1 LSRHGESNGE
11 TNSRW
16 PDTKNRGV
24 MNCRDFRNVADSFLS
39 NELLTDT
46 SHEVLLHLDSCP
58 SCRAE
63 IAGRRRLRDS
73 LRAAFDRAPDLR
85 PRSDFAE
92 QLRDRIRV
100 ADADVGRDRRFP
112 RRWQLL
118 AASVLLAAGV
128 SGVLFMTGRNTP
140 VDALATDAI
149 GDHWNCALKHRAVR
163 TPVPLEEAAQ
173 RFDSAY
179 RVLLEAPPDDVSTRH
194 GPARVVDRHSCA
206 FGTRRFGHVILEYRQ
221 HVVSLLVTAD
231 DERTAGVVLPS
242 DVTPQLRGAP
252 VNGLSVASIRG
263 ARHAILLVSD
273 LEGGELTQL
282 STAVA
287 VPLVEQLANLPPAP
301 SHFIKTLSSGSR
313 RIASLGAR
321 ASCGMRGVRARGRT

>member
-1 LSRHGESNGE
+1 
-11 TNSRW
+11 
-16 PDTKNRGV
+16 
-24 MNCRDFRNVADSFLS
+24 VADSFLS

-46 SHEVLLHLDSCP
+46 SHEILLHLDTCP

-63 IAGRRRLRDS
+63 IAARRRLRDS

-92 QLRDRIRV
+92 QLRDRMRV
-100 ADADVGRDRRFP
+100 ADAGGGRDRPFP

-128 SGVLFMTGRNTP
+128 SGVLFMTRWNTP

-149 GDHWNCALKHRAVR
+149 GDHWNCALKNRSVRA
-163 TPVPLEEAAQ
+163 PVPLEEAAR

-179 RVLLEAPPDDVSTRH
+179 RVLLKAPPDDVSTPH
-194 GPARVVDRHSCA
+194 GLARVVDRHSCA
-206 FGTRRFGHVILEYRQ
+206 FGTRRFGHVILEYHQ
-221 HVVSLLVTAD
+221 HVVSLLVTA

-242 DVTPQLRGAP
+242 DVIPQLHGAP

-273 LEGGELTQL
+273 LEGGELRQL
-282 STAVA
+282 STAVS
-287 VPLVEQLANLPPAP
+287 VPLVEQLANLPTP
-301 SHFIKTLSSGSR
+301 SRFINTLSSESSR
-313 RIASLGAR
+313 IVSIDAR
-321 ASCGMRGVRARGRT
+321 APCGTRAVRVRGRT

>member
-1 LSRHGESNGE
+1 
-11 TNSRW
+11 
-16 PDTKNRGV
+16 

-46 SHEVLLHLDSCP
+46 SHDILLHLDSCP

-63 IAGRRRLRDS
+63 IAARRRLRDS

-85 PRSDFAE
+85 PRPDFAE
-92 QLRDRIRV
+92 QLRGRMRV
-100 ADADVGRDRRFP
+100 ADADGGKDRRVP

-128 SGVLFMTGRNTP
+128 SGVLFMTGWNTP

-149 GDHWNCALKHRAVR
+149 GDHWNCALKHRGVR

-179 RVLLEAPPDDVSTRH
+179 RVLLKAPPDNVSTPH
-194 GPARVVDRHSCA
+194 GPARVVERHSCA

-231 DERTAGVVLPS
+231 DERTAGAVLPS
-242 DVTPQLRGAP
+242 DVTPQLHGAP
-252 VNGLSVASIRG
+252 VNGVSVASIRG
-263 ARHAILLVSD
+263 ARHAILLVGD
-273 LEGGELTQL
+273 LEGGELRQL
-282 STAVA
+282 STAVS
-287 VPLVEQLANLPPAP
+287 VPLVEQLANLPTP
-301 SHFIKTLSSGSR
+301 SRFINTLSSESSR
-313 RIASLGAR
+313 ILSIDTR
-321 ASCGMRGVRARGRT
+321 ASCGMRGARVRGRT

>member
-1 LSRHGESNGE
+1 
-11 TNSRW
+11 
-16 PDTKNRGV
+16 
-24 MNCRDFRNVADSFLS
+24 MNCRDCRNVADSLLS
-39 NELLTDT
+39 DEPLTDT
-46 SHEVLLHLDSCP
+46 NHEILLHLDACP

-63 IAGRRRLRDS
+63 MAARRRLRDS
-73 LRAAFDRAPDLR
+73 LRAAFDRAPDLS

-92 QLRDRIRV
+92 QLRDRMRRAG
-100 ADADVGRDRRFP
+100 ADGGRDRPFP

-118 AASVLLAAGV
+118 AATVLLAAGL
-128 SGVLFMTGRNTP
+128 SGVLFMTGWNTP

-149 GDHWNCALKHRAVR
+149 GDHWNCALKNRGVR

-179 RVLLEAPPDDVSTRH
+179 RVLLKAPPDDVSTPH

-231 DERTAGVVLPS
+231 DERTAGAVLPA
-242 DVTPQLRGAP
+242 DVTPQLHGAP

-273 LEGGELTQL
+273 LEGGELKQL
-282 STAVA
+282 STAIS
-287 VPLVEQLANLPPAP
+287 VPLAEQLTNLPPTA
-301 SHFIKTLSSGSR
+301 SRVLNTLSSKSSR
-313 RIASLGAR
+313 IVSIDVR
-321 ASCGMRGVRARGRT
+321 ASCGMRAARVRGRT